1 VILAL
6 VPGEGREVRHILVRR
21 CPHADN
27 SNDIRVTMSAETNP
41 PDTVDVFPLLHLSLR
56 LSSRSLVGVGGKA
69 EETFR
74 PSLGKCD
81 GGRRAV
87 REGREVIVDS
97 GERMLPVAI
106 SSNILG
112 IVHLEAIRS

>member
-1 VILAL
+1 
-6 VPGEGREVRHILVRR
+6 
-21 CPHADN
+21 
-27 SNDIRVTMSAETNP
+27 MSAETNP
-41 PDTVDVFPLLHLSLR
+41 LDTVDVFPLLHLSLH
-56 LSSRSLVGVGGKA
+56 LSSRSLVGVGGEA
-69 EETFR
+69 EETLR
-74 PSLGKCD
+74 ASLGKCD

-87 REGREVIVDS
+87 REVIVDS